1 MNWGHFQME
10 NPQLLLTKIV
20 ERERRLRELSEN
32 PKENARECNQ
42 IIECLLREYQ
52 SLIVEHTSVATTAAA
67 KTGKDVVVQLWKTCW
82 YRRIE
87 DYRKSIKKHSHA
99 LETTRDNEELV
110 LKLRAHLAQLNAKLA
125 QLLSSAANF
134 YQEMMLQLEKRAAM
148 AAQSLQLAAAVGGRL
163 LVEDLQVCRCHCFA
177 RHVHLKSPYF
187 PPPPR
192 PRSGPCRSA
201 STAALST

>member
-1 MNWGHFQME
+1 MDTS
-10 NPQLLLTKIV
+10 QLLLTKIG
-20 ERERRLRELSEN
+20 ERERRLRELSEH

-42 IIECLLREYQ
+42 IIESLLREYQ
-52 SLIVEHTSVATTAAA
+52 SLIVEHTTVATAAAA
-67 KTGKDVVVQLWKTCW
+67 KTGKDVDVQLWKTCW

-125 QLLSSAANF
+125 QLLSSAAAF
-134 YQEMMLQLEKRAAM
+134 YQDMMLQLEKRAAM

-163 LVEDLQVCRCHCFA
+163 LVEDLQV
-177 RHVHLKSPYF
+177 
-187 PPPPR
+187 
-192 PRSGPCRSA
+192 
-201 STAALST
+201 T